1 MSAGIGIADFIFIQ
15 MDDRRWDIFR
25 ESYLVTEDNKEYLLH
40 VKDVFDRY
48 QAIMENLCAQGPWPY
63 KQDDDSRCFYSVRL
77 NLPDAENRLLV
88 MEQEYQ
94 SMNHDDLH
102 EYVDNFKYVRDTS
115 KILKMAELIEEA
127 MNDPEELDTED
138 DLLVD
143 LWYTID

>member
-1 MSAGIGIADFIFIQ
+1 MSKGIGIADFIFIQ
-15 MDDRRWDIFR
+15 MDDRRWDVFR
-25 ESYLVTEDNKEYLLH
+25 ESYLVTEDNKEDLLH
-40 VKDVFDRY
+40 VKDVFDHY

-77 NLPDAENRLLV
+77 DLPDAENRLLV
-88 MEQEYQ
+88 MEQEYN

-102 EYVDNFKYVRDTS
+102 EYVDNFNYVRDPS

-127 MNDPEELDTED
+127 MNDPKELDTED

>member
-15 MDDRRWDIFR
+15 MDDRRWDVFR
-25 ESYLVTEDNKEYLLH
+25 ESYLVTEDNKDDLLY

-48 QAIMENLCAQGPWPY
+48 RNLMKNLCAQGPWPY
-63 KQDDDSRCFYSVRL
+63 EQDDDSKCIYNVRL
-77 NLPDAENRLLV
+77 DLPDAEDRLLI

-94 SMNHDDLH
+94 SMNHDGLH
-102 EYVDNFKYVRDTS
+102 DYVDGFKYVRDTS

-127 MNDPEELDTED
+127 MNDPEELDIED

>member
-25 ESYLVTEDNKEYLLH
+25 ESYLVTEDNKEDLLH

-48 QAIMENLCAQGPWPY
+48 RALMKNLCAQGPWPY

>member
-15 MDDRRWDIFR
+15 MDDRRWDVFR
-25 ESYLVTEDNKEYLLH
+25 ESYLVTEDNKDDLLY

-48 QAIMENLCAQGPWPY
+48 RNLMKNLCAQGPWPY
-63 KQDDDSRCFYSVRL
+63 EQDDDSKCIYNVRL
-77 NLPDAENRLLV
+77 DLPDAENRLLV
-88 MEQEYQ
+88 MEQEYN

-102 EYVDNFKYVRDTS
+102 EYVDNFNYVRDPS

>member
-25 ESYLVTEDNKEYLLH
+25 ESYLVTEDNKEDLLH

>member
-15 MDDRRWDIFR
+15 MDDRRWDVFR
-25 ESYLVTEDNKEYLLH
+25 ESYLVTEDNKDDLLY
-40 VKDVFDRY
+40 VKDVFDSYRNL
-48 QAIMENLCAQGPWPY
+48 MKNLCAQGPWPY
-63 KQDDDSRCFYSVRL
+63 EQDDDSKCIYNVRL
-77 NLPDAENRLLV
+77 DLPDAEDRLLI

-94 SMNHDDLH
+94 SMNHDGLH
-102 EYVDNFKYVRDTS
+102 DYVDSFKYVRDTS

>member
-15 MDDRRWDIFR
+15 MDDRRWDVFR
-25 ESYLVTEDNKEYLLH
+25 ESYLVTEDNKEDLLH

>member
-25 ESYLVTEDNKEYLLH
+25 ESYLVTEDNKDDLLH
-40 VKDVFDRY
+40 VKDVFNRY
-48 QAIMENLCAQGPWPY
+48 QAIMKNLCAQGPWPY

-77 NLPDAENRLLV
+77 DLPDAENRLLI

-102 EYVDNFKYVRDTS
+102 EYVDSFKYVRDTS
-115 KILKMAELIEEA
+115 KILEMAEAVEEA
-127 MNDPEELDTED
+127 MSSPEDLDPWD

-143 LWYTID
+143 VWYAID